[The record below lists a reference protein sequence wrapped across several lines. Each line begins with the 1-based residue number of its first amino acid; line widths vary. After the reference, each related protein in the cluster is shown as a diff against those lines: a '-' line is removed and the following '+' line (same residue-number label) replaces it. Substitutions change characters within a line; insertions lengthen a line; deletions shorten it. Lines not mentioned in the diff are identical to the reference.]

1 MTLAELLQQL
11 EKRLPGQV
19 LDGSAAETLEKA
31 RAGKHQHELVGKII
45 AGLFEKNELPN
56 AAAPISRSQ
65 AITALAPIRLEFM
78 RDDAPVDGFRL
89 VEKIVHAIDGTFN
102 DEALRQ
108 KAEGK
113 SP

>member
-1 MTLAELLQQL
+1 MTFSELLQQL

-31 RAGKHQHELVGKII
+31 RAGKHQHALAGKII
-45 AGLFEKNELPN
+45 ADLFEKNGLAD

-78 RDDAPVDGFRL
+78 KDDAPVDGFRL
-89 VEKIVHAIDGTFN
+89 VEKIVHAIDGAFN

>member
-1 MTLAELLQQL
+1 MTFSELLQQL

-31 RAGKHQHELVGKII
+31 RAGKHRHALAGKII
-45 AGLFEKNELPN
+45 ASLFEKSGLGD

-78 RDDAPVDGFRL
+78 KDDAPVEGFRL
-89 VEKIVHAIDGTFN
+89 VEKIVHAIDGAFN
-102 DEALRQ
+102 DEALKQ

-113 SP
+113 AP

>member
-1 MTLAELLQQL
+1 MTFSELLQQL

-19 LDGSAAETLEKA
+19 LDGSAAETLEKT
-31 RAGKHQHELVGKII
+31 RAGKHRHELAGKII
-45 AGLFEKNELPN
+45 ANLFEKSGLAD

-78 RDDAPVDGFRL
+78 KDDAPVDGFRL
-89 VEKIVHAIDGTFN
+89 VEKIVHAIDGAFN